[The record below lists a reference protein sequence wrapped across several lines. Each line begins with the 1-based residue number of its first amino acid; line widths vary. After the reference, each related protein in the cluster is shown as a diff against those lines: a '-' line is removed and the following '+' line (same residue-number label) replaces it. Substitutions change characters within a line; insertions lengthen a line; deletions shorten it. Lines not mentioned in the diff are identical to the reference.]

1 MLDVVDP
8 LTNFTVLVF
17 RDMALPI
24 IDNLL
29 TRRKLPI
36 VVGGTNYYIES
47 LLWKIL
53 ITDPKESLVEVDSSA
68 TNSSASIENRSD
80 GRYNVQVDRLNDGDD
95 DDDETAPKKL
105 KFDGSNEE
113 LHQRLMEVDPEMANR
128 LHPNNRRKII
138 RSLEVFHQHGKKHS
152 ELLKV
157 QRNAGGCGLGGPLRY
172 SDSVILWLRCNKKV
186 LDKRLNDRVDGMMES
201 GLVQELLDFHR
212 VYNEQR
218 IKSNMSP
225 DYTKGIFQT
234 IGFKEFHAYLILS
247 EEERASEKGKK
258 LLQQGID
265 DLKLVTRRYAKRQDK
280 WVMNRLIRRD
290 DRQVPPVYS
299 LDCTDV
305 TNWDSRVLE
314 PAAAIIS
321 AILNGTKPEQQPMNN
336 ESFENKK
343 STDSSTNVYNYC
355 KVCERVFVEEHQWQ
369 DHLKSAKHTKMLKR
383 KEKIAQETQ
392 SQKSQLVNS

>member
-1 MLDVVDP
+1 MVDRNEVVMSRVPILVILGATGCGKSRLSIELARRFSGEIISADSMQVYKGLDIVTAKVTPAERKAAPHHMLDVVDP

-247 EEERASEKGKK
+247 EEERASEK
-258 LLQQGID
+258 
-265 DLKLVTRRYAKRQDK
+265 
-280 WVMNRLIRRD
+280 
-290 DRQVPPVYS
+290 
-299 LDCTDV
+299 
-305 TNWDSRVLE
+305 
-314 PAAAIIS
+314 
-321 AILNGTKPEQQPMNN
+321 
-336 ESFENKK
+336 
-343 STDSSTNVYNYC
+343 
-355 KVCERVFVEEHQWQ
+355 VCERVFVEEHQWQ

>member
-1 MLDVVDP
+1 MVDRNEVVMSRVPILVILGATGCGKSRLSIELARRFSGEIISADSMQVYKGLDIVTAKVTPAERKAAPHHMLDVVDP

-172 SDSVILWLRCNKKV
+172 SDSVILWLRCNKV
-186 LDKRLNDRVDGMMES
+186 
-201 GLVQELLDFHR
+201 
-212 VYNEQR
+212 
-218 IKSNMSP
+218 
-225 DYTKGIFQT
+225 
-234 IGFKEFHAYLILS
+234 
-247 EEERASEKGKK
+247 
-258 LLQQGID
+258 
-265 DLKLVTRRYAKRQDK
+265 
-280 WVMNRLIRRD
+280 
-290 DRQVPPVYS
+290 S
-299 LDCTDV
+299 LTCVATFF
-305 TNWDSRVLE
+305 R
-314 PAAAIIS
+314 
-321 AILNGTKPEQQPMNN
+321 
-336 ESFENKK
+336 
-343 STDSSTNVYNYC
+343 
-355 KVCERVFVEEHQWQ
+355 
-369 DHLKSAKHTKMLKR
+369 
-383 KEKIAQETQ
+383 
-392 SQKSQLVNS
+392 